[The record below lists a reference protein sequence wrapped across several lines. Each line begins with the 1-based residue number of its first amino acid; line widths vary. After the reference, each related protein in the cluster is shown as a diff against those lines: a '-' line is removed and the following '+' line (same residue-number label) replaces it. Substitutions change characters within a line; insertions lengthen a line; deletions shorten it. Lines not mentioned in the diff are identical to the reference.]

1 VNPNSTSDGSFAPTI
16 VDLLRQRAADRPH
29 DRALTVIGGG
39 ENEELN
45 ITYAELDR
53 QARAVGGWLLA
64 NGMAGKRV
72 LLLYPSGLDFIAAFM
87 GCLYGG
93 AVAVPAYPPR
103 KNRSVERIEGIASD
117 ADAAVALSTRDV
129 VDRFEGLKAGAPSLQ
144 NLVWQVTA
152 ELEPHWA
159 DRWERP
165 RIDGDTLAFLQYT
178 SGSTGTP
185 KGVMLTHENL
195 LHNSLRIMQAFELT
209 RSQASVFWLPSFHDM
224 GLIGG
229 ILVPLYGG
237 KFNVLMSPVAFLQK
251 PLRWLQAISKYR
263 ATISGGP
270 NFAYELC
277 VRKTTPEQRAAL
289 DLSSWSLA
297 FNGAEPVRA
306 ETIEAFSEAFAV
318 SGFRRR
324 AFYPCYGLAESTL
337 MVTGGMKFEEPV
349 VRSFDAESI
358 ETGVAVPRPA
368 NAAGARRMVGSGREL
383 DGQDV
388 LIVEPQTCEP
398 LPPGR
403 VGEIWVS
410 GPSVARGYWNR
421 PEESQGN
428 FGAMLAQP
436 EPALAGGAVAKWQP
450 NPGPYLRTGDLGFFD
465 NGELFVA
472 GRLKD
477 LIIVRGRNHYPQ
489 DIERDVEQACDIVR
503 PGSVAAFS
511 VEYEGRERVVVV
523 AELERGKRERAELVA
538 AFEAIRSR
546 LAKEHEVAVEGIV
559 LVRPNSV
566 PKTSSGKIQR
576 RACRRQFLEGTLE
589 VIEQHVSWLA
599 PAQEAA
605 PSAASGPRLA
615 RARPVGDTARGL
627 RPDRELPREV
637 VQTVFEHVRRIAKER
652 AGELTLDTNIVEL
665 GLDSLERMEIVAS
678 LEEAFGGRFP
688 EQVLPVIET
697 CREVTEAI
705 LDHMPPTG
713 VAAAATA
720 RTVVE
725 IPRDAYEIAEF
736 PEVRALD
743 QNFAMIR
750 DAGLENPYFSVHE
763 GLTGD
768 RTIINGRELVSWASY
783 NYLGM
788 SGDTEVA
795 AAAKAAIDRFGTSVS
810 ASRLV
815 SGEKSLHQELEREIA
830 RLVGAEDAITF
841 VGGHATN
848 ETVIGHVVGP
858 GDLVFHDAFAHN
870 SILQGAILSGAR
882 RRPFPHNDFRA
893 ADRMLGELRGQYRR
907 VLVVIEAVYS
917 MDGDI
922 AELPRFIELARRH
935 KALLMVDEAHSI
947 GVLGRHGGGSGEQF
961 GVNPADVDLWMG
973 TLSKAFGSCGG
984 YIAGS
989 ATLVRWLKYT
999 VPGFVYSIG
1008 LPPAAAG
1015 AALGA
1020 LRVLDR
1026 EPERVERLHANS
1038 RLFLQL
1044 AREAGLDTGSS
1055 GGTAIVPVI
1064 LGSSINALRL
1074 SRALFARGI
1083 NVQPILYPAVEERAA
1098 RLRFFI
1104 SCRHTPEQIH
1114 RTIEACREEL
1124 GTIDPGYARRA
1135 G

>member
-1 VNPNSTSDGSFAPTI
+1 
-16 VDLLRQRAADRPH
+16 VD
-29 DRALTVIGGG
+29 G

>member
-16 VDLLRQRAADRPH
+16 VDLLRQRAAHRPH
-29 DRALTVIGGG
+29 DRAVTFLVDG